1 MNHLH
6 NPTPINLSLTAQI
19 QQLQAENQRLRQE
32 NQDLRIALAT
42 TAEHGDFVEAEL
54 YKANQKLASEIEV
67 RAKAEATLQA
77 LFEVVSRQKNDLEI
91 IVQTLIEHG
100 DTLDIQWQ
108 QKFRD
113 VTHQAGIDSLTQIP
127 NRRQFSQYLQQQ
139 WQHLQEEQLPL
150 GIILGDID
158 AFKCYN
164 DTYGHLAGDAC
175 LQKVALAFS
184 TSLQHSEDLAARYG
198 GEEFVAILPRTD
210 LSGAVRV
217 AQRIQARVQRLQIP
231 HDHSL
236 TAAFVTISLG
246 VASQIP
252 QADRQPNHLLHQA
265 DARLYEAKRCGKNC
279 IVSTDR

>member
-6 NPTPINLSLTAQI
+6 NPTPINFSLTAQI

-32 NQDLRIALAT
+32 SQDLRIALAT

-77 LFEVVSRQKNDLEI
+77 LFEVISRQKNDLEI

-198 GEEFVAILPRTD
+198 GEEFVAILPHTD
-210 LSGAVRV
+210 LPGAVRV
-217 AQRIQARVQRLQIP
+217 ARRIQARVQRLQIP

-236 TAAFVTISLG
+236 AAAFVTISLG

-265 DARLYEAKRCGKNC
+265 DTRLYEAKRCGKNC